1 MRDMTP
7 TERAYV
13 AGIID
18 GEGSIEYTQ
27 RDRIRHDRPGKPVH
41 KVWNIRM
48 EVPQVDGRLIDYL
61 MVTTDEGVRDMKHY
75 PNNETWQDQHRW
87 RVGYRGVYRVLKQVH
102 KYLIVK
108 REKSQLVI
116 DHYDKIF
123 SKKVFGKGGFGA
135 K

>member
-1 MRDMTP
+1 MRTMTP

-18 GEGSIEYTQ
+18 GEGYIEYTQ
-27 RDRIRHDRPGKPVH
+27 RQRIRHDRKGKPVH
-41 KVWNIRM
+41 KVWNIRL

-61 MVTTDEGVRDMKHY
+61 METTGEGARDMKHY
-75 PNNETWQDQHRW
+75 PDKDQWQDQHRW
-87 RVGYRGVYRVLKQVH
+87 RVGYRGVYRVLKQVD

-108 REKSQLVI
+108 REKAKLVT

-123 SKKVFGKGGFGA
+123 SKKVFGKGGFGVR
-135 K
+135 

>member
-1 MRDMTP
+1 MRTMTA

-18 GEGSIEYTQ
+18 GEGSIEYVQ
-27 RDRIRHDRPGKPVH
+27 RNVIRHNRPGKPVH
-41 KVWNIRM
+41 KVWNIRL

-61 MVTTDEGVRDMKHY
+61 METTAEGTRDMKRF
-75 PNNETWQDQHRW
+75 PGKDNWQDQHRW
-87 RVGYRGVYRVLKQVH
+87 RCAHRGVYRVLKQID

-108 REKSQLVI
+108 KEKAKLVV

-123 SKKVFGKGGFGA
+123 SKKVFGKGGFGVR
-135 K
+135 

>member
-1 MRDMTP
+1 MRTMTS

-18 GEGSIEYTQ
+18 GEGSIEYVQ
-27 RDRIRHDRPGKPVH
+27 RQVTRHDRPGKPVH
-41 KVWNIRM
+41 KDWNISM

-61 MVTTDEGVRDMKHY
+61 METTAEGTRDMKRF
-75 PNNETWQDQHRW
+75 PNNDKWQDQHRW
-87 RVGYRGVYRVLKQVH
+87 RVAHRGVYRVLKQID

-108 REKSQLVI
+108 GEKAKLVI

-135 K
+135 R

>member
-1 MRDMTP
+1 MTS

-18 GEGSIEYTQ
+18 GEGSIEYVQ
-27 RDRIRHDRPGKPVH
+27 RDRIRHDRKGKPVH
-41 KVWNIRM
+41 KVWNIRL

-61 MVTTDEGVRDMKHY
+61 IETTAEGTRDMKRF
-75 PNNETWQDQHRW
+75 PNNDKWHDQHRW
-87 RVGYRGVYRVLKQVH
+87 RVAHRGVYRVLKQVD

-108 REKSQLVI
+108 KEKAKLVV

-135 K
+135 R

>member
-1 MRDMTP
+1 MTP

-18 GEGSIEYTQ
+18 GEGSIEYIQ
-27 RDRIRHDRPGKPVH
+27 RDRIRHDRKGKPVH

-61 MVTTDEGVRDMKHY
+61 METTGEGHRDMKCF
-75 PNNETWQDQHRW
+75 PGNDKWQDQHRW
-87 RVGYRGVYRVLKQVH
+87 RLGYRGVYRVLKQVH

-108 REKSQLVI
+108 QEKSKLVI

-123 SKKVFGKGGFGA
+123 AKKFFGKGGFGVR
-135 K
+135 

>member
-1 MRDMTP
+1 MTP

-18 GEGSIEYTQ
+18 GEGWVEFKWHERT
-27 RDRIRHDRPGKPVH
+27 RHTRPGKPVYRTLI
-41 KVWNIRM
+41 IRM

-61 MVTTDEGVRDMKHY
+61 MATTAEGNRDMKRY
-75 PNNETWQDQHRW
+75 PTNEKWQDQHRW
-87 RVGYRGVYRVLKQVH
+87 RVSHRGVYRVLKQVY

-108 REKSQLVI
+108 KEKAKLVI
-116 DHYDKIF
+116 DYYDKKF
-123 SKKVFGKGGFGA
+123 SKKVFGKGGFGT

>member
-1 MRDMTP
+1 MTP
-7 TERAYV
+7 TERSYV

-18 GEGSIEYTQ
+18 GEGSIEYIQ
-27 RDRIRHDRPGKPVH
+27 RARIRHDRPGKPVH

-61 MVTTDEGVRDMKHY
+61 MTTTAEGNRDIKTY
-75 PNNETWQDQHRW
+75 PNNPTYQDQQRW
-87 RVGYRGVYRVLKQVH
+87 RVSHRGVYRVLKQVY

-108 REKSQLVI
+108 REKAKLVV
-116 DHYDKIF
+116 DHYDKKF
-123 SKKVFGKGGFGA
+123 SKKVFGKGGFGV

>member
-7 TERAYV
+7 TERSYV

-61 MVTTDEGVRDMKHY
+61 MTTTDEGVRDMKTY
-75 PNNETWQDQHRW
+75 PNNESWQDQHRW

-102 KYLIVK
+102 EYLIVK
-108 REKSQLVI
+108 KEKSQLVI

-123 SKKVFGKGGFGA
+123 SKKTFGKGGFGV

>member
-1 MRDMTP
+1 MRTMTP

-13 AGIID
+13 AGIVD
-18 GEGSIEYTQ
+18 GEGSIEYVQ
-27 RDRIRHDRPGKPVH
+27 RNVIRHDRPGKPVH

-61 MVTTDEGVRDMKHY
+61 METTAEGTRDMKRF
-75 PNNETWQDQHRW
+75 PNNDKWQDQHRW
-87 RVGYRGVYRVLKQVH
+87 RVAHRGVYRVLKQID

-108 REKSQLVI
+108 KEKAKLVV

-135 K
+135 R

>member
-1 MRDMTP
+1 MRTMTP
-7 TERAYV
+7 TERSYV

-18 GEGSIEYTQ
+18 GEGSIEYVQ

-41 KVWNIRM
+41 KVWNIRL

-61 MVTTDEGVRDMKHY
+61 MTTTDEGVRDMKHY
-75 PNNETWQDQHRW
+75 PKNETWQDQHRW

-102 KYLIVK
+102 EYLIVK
-108 REKSQLVI
+108 KEKSEMVI
-116 DHYDKIF
+116 NHYDKIF
-123 SKKVFGKGGFGA
+123 SKKVFGKGGFGV

>member
-1 MRDMTP
+1 MTP

-18 GEGSIEYTQ
+18 GEGYIEYTQ
-27 RDRIRHDRPGKPVH
+27 RDRIRHDRKGKPVH
-41 KVWNIRM
+41 KVWNIRL

-61 MVTTDEGVRDMKHY
+61 METTAEGTRDMKHY
-75 PNNETWQDQHRW
+75 PNNDKWQDQHRW
-87 RVGYRGVYRVLKQVH
+87 RVAYRGVYRVLKQVN

-108 REKSQLVI
+108 GEKSKLVI
-116 DHYDKIF
+116 DHYDNIF

>member
-1 MRDMTP
+1 MRTMTA

-18 GEGSIEYTQ
+18 GEGSIEYVQ
-27 RDRIRHDRPGKPVH
+27 RNVIRHDRPGKPVH
-41 KVWNIRM
+41 RVWNIRM

-61 MVTTDEGVRDMKHY
+61 IETTAEGTRDMKRF
-75 PNNETWQDQHRW
+75 PNNDKWQDQHRW
-87 RVGYRGVYRVLKQVH
+87 RVAHRGVYRVLKQIH

-108 REKSQLVI
+108 GEKSKLVV

-123 SKKVFGKGGFGA
+123 SKKVFGKGGFGVR
-135 K
+135 

>member
-1 MRDMTP
+1 MRTMTA

-13 AGIID
+13 AGIVD
-18 GEGSIEYTQ
+18 GEGSIEYVQ
-27 RDRIRHDRPGKPVH
+27 RQVIRHDRPGKPVH
-41 KVWNIRM
+41 KVWNIRL

-61 MVTTDEGVRDMKHY
+61 METTAEGTRDMKRF
-75 PNNETWQDQHRW
+75 PGNDKWQDQHRW
-87 RVGYRGVYRVLKQVH
+87 RVAHRGVYRVLKQID

-108 REKSQLVI
+108 GEKAKLVI

-135 K
+135 R

>member
-1 MRDMTP
+1 MSP

-18 GEGSIEYTQ
+18 GEGWVEYRYVNRT
-27 RDRIRHDRPGKPVH
+27 RNTRPGKPVYRTLI
-41 KVWNIRM
+41 VRM

-61 MVTTDEGVRDMKHY
+61 METTAEGNRDMKY
-75 PNNETWQDQHRW
+75 FPKNPNAKDQHRW
-87 RVGYRGVYRVLKQVH
+87 RVSHHGVYRILKQVY

-108 REKSQLVI
+108 REKAKLVI
-116 DHYDKIF
+116 DYYDKKF
-123 SKKVFGKGGFGA
+123 SKKVFGKGGFGT

>member
-7 TERAYV
+7 TERSYV

-41 KVWNIRM
+41 KVWNIRL

-61 MVTTDEGVRDMKHY
+61 MTTTDEGNRDMKHY
-75 PNNETWQDQHRW
+75 PNNDKWKDQHRW

-108 REKSQLVI
+108 KEKSEMVI
-116 DHYDKIF
+116 NHYDKIF
-123 SKKVFGKGGFGA
+123 SKKVFGKGGFGVR
-135 K
+135 

>member
-1 MRDMTP
+1 MRTMTS

-18 GEGSIEYTQ
+18 GEGSIEYVQ
-27 RDRIRHDRPGKPVH
+27 RNVTRHDRPGTPVH

-61 MVTTDEGVRDMKHY
+61 METTAEGTRDMKRF
-75 PNNETWQDQHRW
+75 PNNDKWQDQHRW
-87 RVGYRGVYRVLKQVH
+87 RVAHRGVYRVLKQID
-102 KYLIVK
+102 KYVIVK
-108 REKSQLVI
+108 GEKSKLVI

-135 K
+135 R

>member
-1 MRDMTP
+1 MRTMTP

-13 AGIID
+13 AGIVD
-18 GEGSIEYTQ
+18 GEGSIEYVQ
-27 RDRIRHDRPGKPVH
+27 RKVTRHDRPGKPVH

-61 MVTTDEGVRDMKHY
+61 IETTAEGTRDMKRF
-75 PNNETWQDQHRW
+75 PGNDNWQDQHRW
-87 RVGYRGVYRVLKQVH
+87 RVAHRGVYRVLKQID

-108 REKSQLVI
+108 KEKAKLVV

-123 SKKVFGKGGFGA
+123 SKKVFGKGGFGVR
-135 K
+135 

>member
-1 MRDMTP
+1 MRTMTA

-13 AGIID
+13 AGIVD
-18 GEGSIEYTQ
+18 GEGSIEYVQ
-27 RDRIRHDRPGKPVH
+27 RNVIRHDRPGKPVH

-61 MVTTDEGVRDMKHY
+61 IETTAEGTRDMKRF
-75 PNNETWQDQHRW
+75 PNNDKWQDQHRW
-87 RVGYRGVYRVLKQVH
+87 RVAHRGVYRVLKQIH

-108 REKSQLVI
+108 GEKSKLVV

-123 SKKVFGKGGFGA
+123 SKKVFGKGGFGVR
-135 K
+135 

>member
-1 MRDMTP
+1 MTP

-18 GEGSIEYTQ
+18 GEGSIEYIQ
-27 RDRIRHDRPGKPVH
+27 RDRIRHDRKGKPVH

-61 MVTTDEGVRDMKHY
+61 METTGEGHRDMKRF
-75 PNNETWQDQHRW
+75 PDNDKWQDQHRW
-87 RVGYRGVYRVLKQVH
+87 RLGYRGVYRVLKQVH
-102 KYLIVK
+102 KYLIGK
-108 REKSQLVI
+108 QEKSKLVI

-123 SKKVFGKGGFGA
+123 SKKFFGKGGFGVR
-135 K
+135 